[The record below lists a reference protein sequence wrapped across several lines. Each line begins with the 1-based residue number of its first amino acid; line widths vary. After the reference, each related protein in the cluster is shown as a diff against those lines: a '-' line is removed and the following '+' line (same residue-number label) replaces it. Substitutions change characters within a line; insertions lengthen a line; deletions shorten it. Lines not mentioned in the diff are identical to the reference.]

1 MKFSN
6 HKYILC
12 QSTDNNEAKEIQ
24 NPSRQI
30 TDVHGI
36 DHETKPSIRASAGA
50 EDADCKRNIIHKEI
64 YIDVHNFFIKP
75 LQGFLAITLCVR
87 VCVCLLTT

>member
-6 HKYILC
+6 QKYILC

-50 EDADCKRNIIHKEI
+50 EAADCKKNIIHKK
-64 YIDVHNFFIKP
+64 YI
-75 LQGFLAITLCVR
+75 
-87 VCVCLLTT
+87 